1 MVKRSEKPVSQ
12 RQLRVGEAVRHALA
26 EIFERGL
33 LRDPSLSGVSV
44 TVTEVKVSPDL
55 RNAIAFVTPLG
66 GGEADA
72 VVEALCRAAPF
83 LRRRVAEAVNL
94 KFAPNLAFRIDE
106 SFDYAG
112 RIEALL
118 GNPAVAR
125 DLADGAEPEGGD
137 AEPKDGDAV
146 PEADHE

>member
-1 MVKRSEKPVSQ
+1 MIKRSEKPVSQ

-44 TVTEVKVSPDL
+44 TVTEVKVTPDL

-72 VVEALCRAAPF
+72 VVSALSHAAAF
-83 LRRRVAEAVNL
+83 LRRRVAETVNL
-94 KFAPNLAFRIDE
+94 KFAPSLTFRIDK

-112 RIEALL
+112 HIGALL
-118 GNPAVAR
+118 SDPAVAR
-125 DLADGAEPEGGD
+125 DLTDGAEPEVGD
-137 AEPKDGDAV
+137 AK
-146 PEADHE
+146 PEADDE

>member
-1 MVKRSEKPVSQ
+1 MIKRSEKPVSQ

-44 TVTEVKVSPDL
+44 TVTEVKVSHDL

-66 GGEADA
+66 GGDADA
-72 VVEALCRAAPF
+72 VVEALGRAAPF

-94 KFAPNLAFRIDE
+94 KFAPNLSFRIDE

-118 GNPAVAR
+118 GNPEVAR
-125 DLADGAEPEGGD
+125 DLTDGAEPD
-137 AEPKDGDAV
+137 DGDTK
-146 PEADHE
+146 PEADNE

>member
-1 MVKRSEKPVSQ
+1 MTKHSEKPVSQ

-26 EIFERGL
+26 EVFERGL

-44 TVTEVKVSPDL
+44 TVTEVKVTPDL

-72 VVEALCRAAPF
+72 IVEALGRAAAF
-83 LRRRVAEAVNL
+83 LRRRVAETVNL
-94 KFAPNLAFRIDE
+94 KYAPSLTFRIDE

-112 RIEALL
+112 HIGALL
-118 GNPAVAR
+118 ADPAVAR
-125 DLADGAEPEGGD
+125 DLADETEPKED
-137 AEPKDGDAV
+137 ETEPKDG
-146 PEADHE
+146 EADDE